1 MITGPDL
8 GGAHSFLVIGGG
20 FSGAAAATHLA
31 LRAAQPTRI
40 TLVEPSEHLGRGLAY
55 GSGGEQW
62 LLNVPAGRLSIDPAR
77 G

>member
-55 GSGGEQW
+55 G
-62 LLNVPAGRLSIDPAR
+62 
-77 G
+77 